1 MGNSLVSFVHQ
12 RAGESL
18 RAIAEYEQTDFDL
31 LYYRDDLPRTTI
43 RDRVETVHGNIT
55 WAWNPDDDDDEVVA
69 ELGKKRATVQVR
81 DEVIIIHL
89 LEGVNHGYLIGLEPD
104 AARNLTTFL
113 GECLNR
119 IQ

>member
-1 MGNSLVSFVHQ
+1 MVNSLVSFVHQ
-12 RAGESL
+12 QAGESL
-18 RAIAEYEQTDFDL
+18 RAIAEYEQADVEL
-31 LYYRDDLPRTTI
+31 LYYRDDLPKHTI
-43 RDRVETVHGNIT
+43 TERVATVHDNIT
-55 WAWNPDDDDDEVVA
+55 WAWNPDEDEVVA

-81 DEVIIIHL
+81 DEVVIIHL
-89 LEGVNHGYLIGLEPD
+89 IEEAGQGYLIGLEPD